1 MMRFFGVQGA
11 AWTLLLTD
19 SLVALA
25 YWRSVADLGIHVFRN
40 RQDAYQWIG
49 FLASAVLCILVRKYA
64 PVEHWLSLLAMGVGI
79 TVTYAIF
86 LLMH

>member
-1 MMRFFGVQGA
+1 M
-11 AWTLLLTD
+11 
-19 SLVALA
+19 
-25 YWRSVADLGIHVFRN
+25 GIHVFRN

-86 LLMH
+86 LLCTDGFLPEEISLLSSVKMKVLG